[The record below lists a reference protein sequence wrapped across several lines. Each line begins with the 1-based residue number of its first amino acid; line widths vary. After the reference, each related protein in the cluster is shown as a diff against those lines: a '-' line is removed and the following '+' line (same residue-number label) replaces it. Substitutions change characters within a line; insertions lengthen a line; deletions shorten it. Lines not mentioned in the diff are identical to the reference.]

1 MILRSCRTYRHWKVS
16 LSASRETVAYA
27 EEVYAACATVGFHN
41 GDVARLKAMLDAV
54 ATAAADGIELARVAQ
69 EVQRQAVA
77 WAGGA
82 R

>member
-1 MILRSCRTYRHWKVS
+1 MILKLCRDYRDRKLS
-16 LSASRETVAYA
+16 LSTSREAVAYA

-54 ATAAADGIELARVAQ
+54 PDGGTDGLALSRLAQ